1 MVNDSKE
8 YKAPSA
14 VADINV
20 TPMVDIMLVL
30 LIIFMVITPMLQR
43 GKPVVLPDAKM
54 VSALKQGGD
63 PVLVSITADGKVWID
78 KAEVPK
84 LEDLPELLRIEMLMH
99 PGSPIMIKGDRSVEY
114 KKIRELMLEM
124 SKAGLPGV
132 SLAAAQLKEK

>member
-1 MVNDSKE
+1 MSMDIGSKSV
-8 YKAPSA
+8 KS
-14 VADINV
+14 DINV
-20 TPMVDIMLVL
+20 TPLVDVVLVL

-63 PVLVSITADGKVWID
+63 PVLVSITADNKVWID

-132 SLAAAQLKEK
+132 SLAAAQIKEK

>member
-1 MVNDSKE
+1 VSMDIGSKSV
-8 YKAPSA
+8 KS
-14 VADINV
+14 DINV
-20 TPMVDIMLVL
+20 TPLVDVVLVL

-63 PVLVSITADGKVWID
+63 PVLVSITADGKIWID

-132 SLAAAQLKEK
+132 SLAAAQIKEK